1 MTRMRTTSTARTDR
15 DRVKVQ
21 AGGVQAWRSPTR
33 CRATLHRR
41 STRATRT
48 ESPLR
53 ARPWCWP
60 RVWHYCWPPPAGTKL
75 LPLSSCV
82 VSQTATNPLF
92 IQEQSPGGG
101 ADATREA
108 PRTKVKTP
116 RRAVKSLVVLGNNKS
131 IRSRAGVNQLC
142 TIVRAERCVCVK
154 SPETTRKKSLSLGK
168 HRSCPEAMNFQL
180 ISLIRLT
187 KGEGGGKSA
196 QQRNKLISSSNKLI
210 FVVFVLKKQPTF
222 MKQCV
227 YNKR

>member
-1 MTRMRTTSTARTDR
+1 M
-15 DRVKVQ
+15 
-21 AGGVQAWRSPTR
+21 
-33 CRATLHRR
+33 
-41 STRATRT
+41 
-48 ESPLR
+48 
-53 ARPWCWP
+53 
-60 RVWHYCWPPPAGTKL
+60 

-92 IQEQSPGGG
+92 IQEQSPGGA

-131 IRSRAGVNQLC
+131 IRNRAGVNQLC

-154 SPETTRKKSLSLGK
+154 PPETTRKSLSLDK

-196 QQRNKLISSSNKLI
+196 QQRSKLISSSNKLI
-210 FVVFVLKKQPTF
+210 FVVFVLKKPPKF